1 MIWLRR
7 FISIPLIL
15 LLILFFQISAT
26 THFAASNLITAQFYL
41 DNLASSSV
49 YSFLLNEVPLST
61 LEETRSNSD
70 QPDIS
75 MALNTLDMS
84 DKQIVDS
91 LNRIVTPTWLQ
102 ETVESQVIDVGNY
115 LTNNVD
121 EFTID
126 ISISDQT
133 KQASEELKS
142 LIRNS
147 NLHDFIMDSQIKPL
161 TANTVQEEWPLGIKV
176 SEERLLIAI
185 KAVATKQW
193 VSKQADNAIDEI
205 IPYLVGE
212 EDNFSF
218 LVLFDDRIKIAS
230 SEFKSILSETDYYN
244 LVYSELVSPVIKSAI
259 GEITVLPHEVELSES
274 EINDILK
281 TVAPPKWVEEQAE
294 YAIDELVEYLVGDK
308 ETLNFSIDISE
319 NKELA
324 VDSLVAMAIE
334 KFDEKLELLPDCSE
348 QDLMTLLTSSNLNT
362 LTCYP
367 SESGMRSRIKDLTD
381 QYRTDVLNSIRPRI
395 IDSIPDEIELN
406 ENILEKQ
413 SIAGGAVSETLIEI
427 RELIVDGWEFTDED
441 LETMLINL
449 GGEKSWEQFQ
459 QVRTIISNGINYS
472 NYDLEED
479 LIESGNDQSIETIG
493 LSRKYLGIAQNLKF
507 FVYAPSILLA
517 IIIGLIGANTWSA
530 RLTWS
535 SSAVIIASFVVW
547 LVWGPIFNSVALPII
562 ETELASVGQ
571 TSLENIDQYNRTS
584 SLLIEKIQEIL
595 VVTTNS
601 LTKGIAISGLA
612 TMFISF
618 IVLGITIMWD
628 ILGRQNNLFPVSVS
642 DRIVGYLAPKSSY
655 ALTKLTGR
663 RYL

>member
-1 MIWLRR
+1 
-7 FISIPLIL
+7 
-15 LLILFFQISAT
+15 
-26 THFAASNLITAQFYL
+26 
-41 DNLASSSV
+41 
-49 YSFLLNEVPLST
+49 
-61 LEETRSNSD
+61 
-70 QPDIS
+70 
-75 MALNTLDMS
+75 
-84 DKQIVDS
+84 
-91 LNRIVTPTWLQ
+91 
-102 ETVESQVIDVGNY
+102 
-115 LTNNVD
+115 
-121 EFTID
+121 
-126 ISISDQT
+126 
-133 KQASEELKS
+133 
-142 LIRNS
+142 
-147 NLHDFIMDSQIKPL
+147 MDSQIKPL

-193 VSKQADNAIDEI
+193 VSKQADNALDEI

-281 TVAPPKWVEEQAE
+281 TVAPPEWVEEQAE

-530 RLTWS
+530 RLAWS

-663 RYL
+663 R

>member
-1 MIWLRR
+1 M
-7 FISIPLIL
+7 
-15 LLILFFQISAT
+15 
-26 THFAASNLITAQFYL
+26 
-41 DNLASSSV
+41 
-49 YSFLLNEVPLST
+49 
-61 LEETRSNSD
+61 
-70 QPDIS
+70 
-75 MALNTLDMS
+75 
-84 DKQIVDS
+84 
-91 LNRIVTPTWLQ
+91 
-102 ETVESQVIDVGNY
+102 
-115 LTNNVD
+115 
-121 EFTID
+121 
-126 ISISDQT
+126 
-133 KQASEELKS
+133 
-142 LIRNS
+142 
-147 NLHDFIMDSQIKPL
+147 
-161 TANTVQEEWPLGIKV
+161 
-176 SEERLLIAI
+176 
-185 KAVATKQW
+185 
-193 VSKQADNAIDEI
+193 
-205 IPYLVGE
+205 
-212 EDNFSF
+212 
-218 LVLFDDRIKIAS
+218 
-230 SEFKSILSETDYYN
+230 
-244 LVYSELVSPVIKSAI
+244 
-259 GEITVLPHEVELSES
+259 
-274 EINDILK
+274 
-281 TVAPPKWVEEQAE
+281 
-294 YAIDELVEYLVGDK
+294 
-308 ETLNFSIDISE
+308 
-319 NKELA
+319 
-324 VDSLVAMAIE
+324 
-334 KFDEKLELLPDCSE
+334 
-348 QDLMTLLTSSNLNT
+348 
-362 LTCYP
+362 
-367 SESGMRSRIKDLTD
+367 
-381 QYRTDVLNSIRPRI
+381 
-395 IDSIPDEIELN
+395 
-406 ENILEKQ
+406 
-413 SIAGGAVSETLIEI
+413 IEI

-530 RLTWS
+530 RLAWS

-663 RYL
+663 R

>member
-49 YSFLLNEVPLST
+49 YSFLLNDVPLSV
-61 LEETRSNSD
+61 LDETRSNSD

-102 ETVESQVIDVGNY
+102 ETVESQVNDVGNY

-193 VSKQADNAIDEI
+193 VSKQADNALDEI

-218 LVLFDDRIKIAS
+218 LVLF
-230 SEFKSILSETDYYN
+230 
-244 LVYSELVSPVIKSAI
+244 
-259 GEITVLPHEVELSES
+259 
-274 EINDILK
+274 
-281 TVAPPKWVEEQAE
+281 
-294 YAIDELVEYLVGDK
+294 
-308 ETLNFSIDISE
+308 
-319 NKELA
+319 
-324 VDSLVAMAIE
+324 
-334 KFDEKLELLPDCSE
+334 
-348 QDLMTLLTSSNLNT
+348 
-362 LTCYP
+362 
-367 SESGMRSRIKDLTD
+367 
-381 QYRTDVLNSIRPRI
+381 
-395 IDSIPDEIELN
+395 
-406 ENILEKQ
+406 
-413 SIAGGAVSETLIEI
+413 
-427 RELIVDGWEFTDED
+427 
-441 LETMLINL
+441 L
-449 GGEKSWEQFQ
+449 G
-459 QVRTIISNGINYS
+459 V
-472 NYDLEED
+472 
-479 LIESGNDQSIETIG
+479 
-493 LSRKYLGIAQNLKF
+493 
-507 FVYAPSILLA
+507 
-517 IIIGLIGANTWSA
+517 
-530 RLTWS
+530 
-535 SSAVIIASFVVW
+535 
-547 LVWGPIFNSVALPII
+547 
-562 ETELASVGQ
+562 
-571 TSLENIDQYNRTS
+571 
-584 SLLIEKIQEIL
+584 
-595 VVTTNS
+595 
-601 LTKGIAISGLA
+601 
-612 TMFISF
+612 
-618 IVLGITIMWD
+618 
-628 ILGRQNNLFPVSVS
+628 
-642 DRIVGYLAPKSSY
+642 
-655 ALTKLTGR
+655 
-663 RYL
+663 

>member
-26 THFAASNLITAQFYL
+26 THFAASNLITARFYL

-102 ETVESQVIDVGNY
+102 ETVESQVNDVGNY

-193 VSKQADNAIDEI
+193 VSKQADNALDEI

-281 TVAPPKWVEEQAE
+281 TVAPPEWVEEQAE

-459 QVRTIISNGINYS
+459 QIRTIISDGINYS

-663 RYL
+663 R

>member
-26 THFAASNLITAQFYL
+26 THFAASNLITARFYL

-49 YSFLLNEVPLST
+49 YSFLLNDVPLSV
-61 LEETRSNSD
+61 LDETRSNSD

-102 ETVESQVIDVGNY
+102 ETVESQVNDVGNY

-193 VSKQADNAIDEI
+193 VSKQADNALDEI

-281 TVAPPKWVEEQAE
+281 TVAPPEWVEEQAE

-413 SIAGGAVSETLIEI
+413 SIAGGDVSETLIEI

-642 DRIVGYLAPKSSY
+642 DSIVGYLAPKSSY

-663 RYL
+663 R

>member
-26 THFAASNLITAQFYL
+26 THFAASNLITARFYL

-102 ETVESQVIDVGNY
+102 ETVESQVNDVGNY

-193 VSKQADNAIDEI
+193 VSKQADNALDEI

-281 TVAPPKWVEEQAE
+281 TVAPPEWVEEQAE

-562 ETELASVGQ
+562 ETELASVGK

-663 RYL
+663 R

>member
-26 THFAASNLITAQFYL
+26 THFAASNLITAPFYL

-102 ETVESQVIDVGNY
+102 ETVESQVNDVGNY

-147 NLHDFIMDSQIKPL
+147 NLHDFIIDSQIKPL

-193 VSKQADNAIDEI
+193 VSKQADNALDEI

-230 SEFKSILSETDYYN
+230 SEFKSILRETDYYN
-244 LVYSELVSPVIKSAI
+244 LVYSELISPVIKSAI
-259 GEITVLPHEVELSES
+259 GEITVLPHQVELSES

-281 TVAPPKWVEEQAE
+281 TVAPPEWVKEQAE

-334 KFDEKLELLPDCSE
+334 KFDKKLELLPDCSE

-367 SESGMRSRIKDLTD
+367 SESGMRSRIKNLTD

-413 SIAGGAVSETLIEI
+413 SIAGGTVSEALIEI

-517 IIIGLIGANTWSA
+517 IVIGLIGANTWSG
-530 RLTWS
+530 RLAWS

-562 ETELASVGQ
+562 ETELTSVGR

-595 VVTTNS
+595 IVTTNS
-601 LTKGIAISGLA
+601 LTEGIAISGLT

-618 IVLGITIMWD
+618 IVLGITIIWD

-642 DRIVGYLAPKSSY
+642 NRIVGCLAPKGSY

-663 RYL
+663 Q

>member
-26 THFAASNLITAQFYL
+26 THFAASNLITARFYL

-102 ETVESQVIDVGNY
+102 ETVESQVNDVGNY

-161 TANTVQEEWPLGIKV
+161 TTKAVQEEWPLGIKV

-193 VSKQADNAIDEI
+193 VSKQADNALDEI

-259 GEITVLPHEVELSES
+259 GEITVLPHQVELSES

-281 TVAPPKWVEEQAE
+281 TVAPPEWVEEQAE

-530 RLTWS
+530 RLAWS

-663 RYL
+663 R

>member
-26 THFAASNLITAQFYL
+26 THFAASNLITARFYL

-91 LNRIVTPTWLQ
+91 LNRIVTPPWLQ
-102 ETVESQVIDVGNY
+102 ETVESQVNDVGNY

-147 NLHDFIMDSQIKPL
+147 NLHDFIIDSQIKPL
-161 TANTVQEEWPLGIKV
+161 TENTVQEEWPLGIKV

-193 VSKQADNAIDEI
+193 VSKQADNALDEI

-259 GEITVLPHEVELSES
+259 GEITVLPHQVELSES

-281 TVAPPKWVEEQAE
+281 TVAPPEWVEEQAE

-413 SIAGGAVSETLIEI
+413 SIAGGDVSETLIEI

-459 QVRTIISNGINYS
+459 QIRTIISDGINYS

-493 LSRKYLGIAQNLKF
+493 LIRKYLGIAQNLKF

-562 ETELASVGQ
+562 ETELTSVGQ

-618 IVLGITIMWD
+618 IVLGITIIWD

-642 DRIVGYLAPKSSY
+642 DSIVGYLAPKSSY

-663 RYL
+663 R